1 MSDVP
6 APTPPRKGNPLSRPS
21 KRDPNNLNKND
32 RGHLSKAVLP
42 GTPGHPVRDYEI
54 MHIGKSLY
62 TRELADQVCDRVM
75 AGKSLAEI
83 EREFGLGKSTINKW
97 AVQGFDDFAS
107 RLVQAREIGAYAL
120 ADELLEIADDGRND
134 WMKSKD
140 PGNPGYVLN
149 GENVRRSELRIKT
162 RQWTLERIL
171 HRVFGQKIQSESN
184 VNVTLTALVA
194 RSMSM
199 TIDEVKDA
207 VVDGEEPNT

>member
-83 EREFGLGKSTINKW
+83 EREFGLG
-97 AVQGFDDFAS
+97 
-107 RLVQAREIGAYAL
+107 
-120 ADELLEIADDGRND
+120 
-134 WMKSKD
+134 
-140 PGNPGYVLN
+140 
-149 GENVRRSELRIKT
+149 
-162 RQWTLERIL
+162 
-171 HRVFGQKIQSESN
+171 
-184 VNVTLTALVA
+184 
-194 RSMSM
+194 
-199 TIDEVKDA
+199 
-207 VVDGEEPNT
+207 